1 MLKVE
6 KNSEQKDKKDSK
18 KKEGIV
24 SRKMY
29 LGES

>member
-18 KKEGIV
+18 KKT
-24 SRKMY
+24 SREENPKQT
-29 LGES
+29 SDN

>member
-18 KKEGIV
+18 KKNEQG
-24 SRKMY
+24 RKPKPDI
-29 LGES
+29 